1 MSFLD
6 RCCSCHHRLRALGF
20 DYCAIALCIIRK
32 AGLRREIALI
42 NSAESQGFGFLFVS
56 VPETDQHKKQKSG
69 ERKGGQANQNAT
81 NHRASSRYPSPHQSR
96 FEKSAREKDSSALF
110 DICHWPTAHAYP
122 SSQPCCCS
130 AASTARAKRGYN
142 CGLLGAASRRWSVVA
157 SHYPRFRCGGS
168 DHRRLL
174 AGRYSRP

>member
-56 VPETDQHKKQKSG
+56 VPETDQHKKQKAG
-69 ERKGGQANQNAT
+69 ERKGDQANQNAT
-81 NHRASSRYPSPHQSR
+81 NHSYPPVTPLPINHDSKSPHVKNSSAAPAR
-96 FEKSAREKDSSALF
+96 PRRARETWL
-110 DICHWPTAHAYP
+110 
-122 SSQPCCCS
+122 
-130 AASTARAKRGYN
+130 
-142 CGLLGAASRRWSVVA
+142 
-157 SHYPRFRCGGS
+157 
-168 DHRRLL
+168 
-174 AGRYSRP
+174 

>member
-81 NHRASSRYPSPHQSR
+81 NHSYILPLPLFPPITIRKAS
-96 FEKSAREKDSSALF
+96 REKGLQ
-110 DICHWPTAHAYP
+110 P
-122 SSQPCCCS
+122 SS
-130 AASTARAKRGYN
+130 TY
-142 CGLLGAASRRWSVVA
+142 VVGRLRMLT
-157 SHYPRFRCGGS
+157 PRS
-168 DHRRLL
+168 LL
-174 AGRYSRP
+174 ARPRRA

>member
-42 NSAESQGFGFLFVS
+42 YSAESQGFGLLFVS

-69 ERKGGQANQNAT
+69 DRKGGQANQNAT
-81 NHRASSRYPSPHQSR
+81 NHSCLLPLPSSLQSPFERSSR
-96 FEKSAREKDSSALF
+96 EKGLQ
-110 DICHWPTAHAYP
+110 P
-122 SSQPCCCS
+122 SSTLSP
-130 AASTARAKRGYN
+130 AA
-142 CGLLGAASRRWSVVA
+142 CGTPTPRGAARRRPRRALNVAITADYWSVVA
-157 SHYPRFRCGGS
+157 STMDPASPLMIHVF
-168 DHRRLL
+168 DVVDQI
-174 AGRYSRP
+174 ADDF